1 MEGPWQRTIRE
12 CLVKYWRSWLLQAV
26 MLACYAAVF
35 ASSLHSSSVQPSV
48 PAIATGVFSFTEEL
62 VKDTFVPGAIGGPW
76 QWSGITDAQI
86 ASAATPNAL
95 AWLAVIVAV
104 AVILASIMS
113 RRYAWRGWAIL
124 AGWLLAADV
133 LPVLIG
139 RIGEMSPGVLAQQ
152 TRYVADA
159 VPVLA
164 ICVGLAFLP
173 LAGQPDTR
181 RRMVAADASQVSQA
195 GRLVAAG
202 LVGAFTIGSV
212 WSVQDLQNTTS
223 GRLSQLY
230 IGNAEAAVA
239 QVPTGTVI
247 ADWPVPEAVMI
258 GAFGR
263 YDRASEVIGP
273 TENAVAKTRIR
284 WTSHPDGTID
294 HLLMFGSD
302 GRLYQTAMYGPV
314 SVPLP
319 AGRSCQRVRHGKAVV
334 PFTSPTFP
342 GANELRIAY
351 IAPGNGDQ
359 MTVSYGGS
367 AQVLTL
373 QAGLHAAYLP
383 ERGSV
388 DSVTVSGAAMGGLC
402 IGGMQAGAI
411 VLSTSGPVIPATY

>member
-1 MEGPWQRTIRE
+1 
-12 CLVKYWRSWLLQAV
+12 
-26 MLACYAAVF
+26 VF
-35 ASSLHSSSVQPSV
+35 
-48 PAIATGVFSFTEEL
+48 
-62 VKDTFVPGAIGGPW
+62 
-76 QWSGITDAQI
+76 
-86 ASAATPNAL
+86 
-95 AWLAVIVAV
+95 
-104 AVILASIMS
+104 
-113 RRYAWRGWAIL
+113 
-124 AGWLLAADV
+124 
-133 LPVLIG
+133 PVLIG
-139 RIGEMSPGVLAQQ
+139 RIGEMAPGVLAQQ

-173 LAGQPDTR
+173 LAGQPDAR
-181 RRMVAADASQVSQA
+181 RRIVAADAGQVSQVSQA

-230 IGNAEAAVA
+230 IENAEAAVA

-247 ADWPVPEAVMI
+247 ADWPVPDAVMI
-258 GAFGR
+258 GAFGQ

-314 SVPLP
+314 SFPLS
-319 AGRSCQRVRHGKAVV
+319 AGRTCQRVRHGKAVV

-351 IAPGNGDQ
+351 IAPGNGDE

-367 AQVLTL
+367 AQVVALR
-373 QAGLHAAYLP
+373 AGLHAAYLQ

-402 IGGMQAGAI
+402 IGDMQAGVI
-411 VLSTSGPVIPATY
+411 VLSTSGPVIPANY